1 MRISHCG
8 FLRGRCVAW
17 ASLFFF
23 FFSEVRGHLPFS
35 IERCVEAIMLYKYF
49 PESIP
54 CHFEESNFDFVVF
67 FACNALL
74 YKHSKIVGKSTLE
87 SGLFLLYQSVV
98 PISVISAIKT
108 TVVP

>member
-23 FFSEVRGHLPFS
+23 FFEVRGHLPFS
-35 IERCVEAIMLYKYF
+35 FERCVEAIMLYKYF

-74 YKHSKIVGKSTLE
+74 YKHSKIVGKSTPE
-87 SGLFLLYQSVV
+87 SGLFYCIKVLCRFQSFPLL
-98 PISVISAIKT
+98 KLR
-108 TVVP
+108 